1 MSLIPHETE
10 GGLGHCFFA
19 FLGAMRQINLKKF
32 VIFLP
37 HNSAS
42 NFEALCHRN
51 SQWSLAPH
59 EAGALFFCLFS
70 GAIRQTK

>member
-42 NFEALCHRN
+42 NFEALPHRN
-51 SQWSLAPH
+51 SERGLAPH
-59 EAGALFFCLFS
+59 QVGALSFCFF
-70 GAIRQTK
+70 QEP